1 MNRKSLNLPFRHHN
15 MSFLVTQLLILI
27 PRNNAGSINRCPLR
41 PTSDSIHRPPLILG
55 HRGAS
60 FHLPEH
66 TLPSY
71 RLALELG
78 ADYIEPDLVPTKS
91 GELIAMHSVDLN
103 GTTNVHDYNNGQF
116 RDRARQSEANSNEW
130 GYYVHDF
137 TYEEIQLLRVKQRV
151 AESGARSSAYD
162 LMFSIPTFSQ
172 IVNLL
177 HDWNTRELPLI
188 GRPSK
193 VGGVAGIYVELK
205 RSQFFEKDANISIA
219 DLFLDELANHDKAS
233 ELLFD
238 HVTLCEGLKYD
249 EYRVPPLVVQSFD
262 GATLEYL
269 RTMFKQR
276 WEDFVNEDAVF
287 LEGIV
292 SNETSTVAED
302 EINHPWI
309 PPLVLLVD
317 HTQCRQNE
325 FWFMVAKYHISG
337 IGPDKSCLLPS
348 EIDVNENKHSHIE
361 RAKKEAREWVAKA
374 HSEKLAVHPWTLR
387 LEMES
392 KGQTGGVPSYFSS
405 AEEEIRYY
413 YCELKVDGIFTENIA
428 IAQIVGNEGCD
439 TQQLSTTSKWPIVG
453 KGGQVC
459 VDEESNLWFFG
470 LAFMALGVFVG
481 SIITCFVWSC
491 ASKGYF
497 EGAIGTTRR
506 VSLPLPEV
514 DTSLDDDEG
523 HDVL

>member
-1 MNRKSLNLPFRHHN
+1 MLPY
-15 MSFLVTQLLILI
+15 LLL
-27 PRNNAGSINRCPLR
+27 PAAHADSTKGINRCPLR
-41 PTSDSIHRPPLILG
+41 PASESIHRPPLILG

-78 ADYIEPDLVPTKS
+78 ADYIEPDLVPCKS

-103 GTTNVHDYNNGQF
+103 STTDVHEYNDGMF
-116 RDRARQSEANSNEW
+116 RDRARQSVANHDEW

-137 TYEEIQLLRVKQRV
+137 TWEEIKLLRVKQRV
-151 AESGARSSAYD
+151 SDSGARSNAYD
-162 LMFSIPTFSQ
+162 YIFGIPSFNQ

-177 HDWNTRELPLI
+177 HDWNTRELSLV

-193 VGGVAGIYVELK
+193 TGGVAGMYVELK
-205 RSQFFEKDANISIA
+205 RAQFFEEDANISIA
-219 DLFLDELANHDKAS
+219 DLFLDELANHERAS
-233 ELLFD
+233 ALLFD

-249 EYRVPPLVVQSFD
+249 EYRVPPLVVQSFE
-262 GATLEYL
+262 GTTLDYL

-276 WEDFVNEDAVF
+276 WNEFVDEDAI
-287 LEGIV
+287 LAEGVVANDI
-292 SNETSTVAED
+292 STAED
-302 EINHPWI
+302 DEVNHPWI

-317 HTQCRQNE
+317 HTTCRENT
-325 FWFMVAKYHISG
+325 FWFDVAKYHVSG

-348 EIDVNENKHSHIE
+348 ESDVNENKYNNIE

-374 HSEKLAVHPWTLR
+374 HSEKLAVHPWTIR

-392 KGQTGGVPSYFSS
+392 KGQAGGVPSMFSS

-428 IAQIVGNEGCD
+428 IAQIVGNEGCE
-439 TQQLSTTSKWPIVG
+439 TQLTETSKWPSVG
-453 KGGQVC
+453 RGGPVC
-459 VDEESNLWFFG
+459 VDDESNLWFFG
-470 LAFMALGVFVG
+470 LAFMALGTFIG
-481 SIITCFVWSC
+481 SIMTCFILSC
-491 ASKGYF
+491 PSKGYC
-497 EGAIGTTRR
+497 ERAIGTTRQ
-506 VSLPLPEV
+506 SQPMPLPEA
-514 DTSLDDDEG
+514 DLSLDEDDDE
-523 HDVL
+523 HNVL